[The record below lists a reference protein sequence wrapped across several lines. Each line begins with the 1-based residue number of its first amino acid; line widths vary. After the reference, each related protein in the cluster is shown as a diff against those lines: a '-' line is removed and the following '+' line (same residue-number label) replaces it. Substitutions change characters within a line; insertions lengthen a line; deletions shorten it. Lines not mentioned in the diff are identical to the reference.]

1 MSLTCSVYG
10 LGLSVNVPLAGLR
23 GLPPVSTVDVAM
35 HIGELPSSP
44 AERDTAAAP
53 FHVSEETDESGR
65 PTRVISRTRAG
76 HYRIEYCDGTCVIV
90 DARGERVWAR
100 GAVADVEDTA
110 MYLLGPVLGFV
121 LRLRGVNCLHASAV
135 AIDGR
140 ACAFVGASGSGKSSI
155 AAAFARAGF
164 RAVSD
169 DVTPVTE
176 GGSIFTVHPA
186 YPRIRLWPES
196 VHGLFGDSSRLPP
209 LVAGWDKRCLDLASP
224 PYRFQSE
231 PLPLGAIY
239 LLEPSMHEPAIEPVP
254 PREAVMRIVAE
265 TYATYA
271 LDRQRRANEFDFVMR
286 LVDRVAVRRL
296 HRGTDFEGA
305 ARICELVAADFRR

>member
-1 MSLTCSVYG
+1 
-10 LGLSVNVPLAGLR
+10 
-23 GLPPVSTVDVAM
+23 VSTVDVAM

-110 MYLLGPVLGFV
+110 TVPARPRA
-121 LRLRGVNCLHASAV
+121 RLRAAPARRELPARERGRHRDA
-135 AIDGR
+135 R

-176 GGSIFTVHPA
+176 GGSIFTVHLPTRA
-186 YPRIRLWPES
+186 FRLWPES

-231 PLPLGAIY
+231 PFAARGDLPARAR
-239 LLEPSMHEPAIEPVP
+239 MHEPAIEPVP